1 MSVFVL
7 VQGHTKAVAA
17 AKHAQLQCF
26 AMQLD
31 TFNCPTETRHGT
43 QASPHSTRLTENSHD
58 EPQGCLR
65 KTMGVQKS
73 IGGL

>member
-7 VQGHTKAVAA
+7 VQGHTTAVESLVAA

-31 TFNCPTETRHGT
+31 TFNLITTAPLKQDTAHR
-43 QASPHSTRLTENSHD
+43 QAHTAH
-58 EPQGCLR
+58 
-65 KTMGVQKS
+65 V
-73 IGGL
+73 